1 MEQCRAFKNKKEQIQ
16 CNIKIKNGFYCGKH
30 RNTNTPAF
38 DSIGN
43 IIIIITN
50 KQDENKQDKQ
60 EQEKDQEQSKEP
72 KQNAFESNKISL
84 DIIQIN
90 NNSKLNLFK
99 SLENSTIYNEYLTQ
113 RKTYI
118 KENNRHIELI
128 EYIENSKIDYYPNS
142 RILASLE
149 YYKLIKKQDIS
160 KFMIAINN
168 VNLLVSLFETL
179 LNVNCNLNK
188 IIKLQ
193 KWIKKSLTKFKTKLH
208 GPALDL
214 NNRKLCVNDSDFV
227 SLDDLKDISESEFIS
242 FKDDTG
248 FIYGFHIDSIT
259 ELIFK
264 SDENYYEHF
273 KKHTAN
279 LCYRQFIKILFNHY
293 NKIKVFNPYTRFT
306 IDGVIKQN
314 IIRLY
319 ARKTYNISHNTNAMQ
334 NLQNPQNLQNHSNVI
349 DTKIVI
355 RNKCFS
361 IFQKIDMLGY
371 FTDTSWL
378 LDEHIKNIKIFY
390 KKLAS
395 LWNFEF
401 GLNNTARFKI
411 ARQHNLFV
419 NLHDIMISRAD
430 KYSILDKILD
440 TLNILV
446 SNGESDGDKN
456 TGCILVLYG
465 LAFINHRC
473 IQANPWL
480 G

>member
-1 MEQCRAFKNKKEQIQ
+1 MEKCRAFKNKKEQIQ

-30 RNTNTPAF
+30 RNTNSPAF
-38 DSIGN
+38 DSLGN
-43 IIIIITN
+43 IIDN
-50 KQDENKQDKQ
+50 Q
-60 EQEKDQEQSKEP
+60 EQK
-72 KQNAFESNKISL
+72 NTNESNNKTL

-90 NNSKLNLFK
+90 NISKINHFK
-99 SLENSTIYNEYLTQ
+99 SLENSTIYNEYLIQ

-118 KENNRHIELI
+118 KENNKHIELI
-128 EYIENSKIDYYPNS
+128 EYIENSKLDYYPNS

-160 KFMIAINN
+160 KFMLAINN
-168 VNLLVSLFETL
+168 INLLVSLFETL

-193 KWIKKSLTKFKTKLH
+193 KWIRKSLNRFKTKLH
-208 GPALDL
+208 GPAVEL

-227 SLDDLKDISESEFIS
+227 SLDDLKDIPPSEFIS

-264 SDENYYEHF
+264 SDDNYYEHF

-306 IDGVIKQN
+306 IDGKTKQN

-319 ARKTYNISHNTNAMQ
+319 ARKQFNISNTTDTSHTVQ
-334 NLQNPQNLQNHSNVI
+334 NLQHHPNHPNHPTVI
-349 DTKIVI
+349 DIKIVI

-411 ARQHNLFV
+411 ARQHNLFG

-430 KYSILDKILD
+430 KYSLLDKILD

-446 SNGESDGDKN
+446 SNGESDGDRN

-465 LAFINHRC
+465 LAFINPRC

>member
-1 MEQCRAFKNKKEQIQ
+1 MEQCKAFKNKKEQIQ

-30 RNTNTPAF
+30 KNTNTPAF
-38 DSIGN
+38 DSMGN
-43 IIIIITN
+43 IIVIN
-50 KQDENKQDKQ
+50 KYLKNMNINRAEDKADKEEQDKYLI
-60 EQEKDQEQSKEP
+60 
-72 KQNAFESNKISL
+72 ESNKVSL

-90 NNSKLNLFK
+90 NNSRINILKTLQN
-99 SLENSTIYNEYLTQ
+99 NTIYNEYLIQ

-118 KENNRHIELI
+118 KENNKHIELI
-128 EYIENSKIDYYPNS
+128 EYLENNKLDYYPNS

-149 YYKLIKKQDIS
+149 YYKLIKKQDAS
-160 KFMIAINN
+160 KFMLAINN
-168 VNLLVSLFETL
+168 VNLLISLFETL
-179 LNVNCNLNK
+179 VNVNFNLSK

-193 KWIKKSLTKFKTKLH
+193 KWIRKSLNKFKNKLH
-208 GPALDL
+208 GPAL
-214 NNRKLCVNDSDFV
+214 NNRNLCVNDSDFV
-227 SLDDLKDISESEFIS
+227 SLDDLKDIPESEFIS

-248 FIYGFHIDSIT
+248 FIYGFHIDSII

-264 SDENYYEHF
+264 SDENYYENF
-273 KKHTAN
+273 KKNSSN
-279 LCYRQFIKILFNHY
+279 LYYKQFIKTLINHY
-293 NKIKVFNPYTRFT
+293 NKIKIFNPYTRFT
-306 IDGVIKQN
+306 IDCETKQN

-319 ARKTYNISHNTNAMQ
+319 SRNKYNTKLHNSIHNSIQNAHNTQ
-334 NLQNPQNLQNHSNVI
+334 NNQTVLDI
-349 DTKIVI
+349 KITI

-361 IFQKIDMLGY
+361 IFQKIEMLGY
-371 FTDTSWL
+371 FADTSWL

-411 ARQHNLFV
+411 AKNHNLFQ

-430 KYSILDKILD
+430 KYSLLDKILD

-446 SNGESDGDKN
+446 SYGETEGDRN

-480 G
+480 S

>member
-1 MEQCRAFKNKKEQIQ
+1 MEKCRAFKNKKEQIQ

-38 DSIGN
+38 DSMGNIIGN
-43 IIIIITN
+43 IISNIIGN
-50 KQDENKQDKQ
+50 Q
-60 EQEKDQEQSKEP
+60 EQK
-72 KQNAFESNKISL
+72 NTNESNKKIL

-90 NNSKLNLFK
+90 NISKINHFK
-99 SLENSTIYNEYLTQ
+99 SLETSTIYNEYLIQ

-118 KENNRHIELI
+118 KENNKHIELI
-128 EYIENSKIDYYPNS
+128 EYIENSKLDYYPNS

-160 KFMIAINN
+160 KFMLAINN

-193 KWIKKSLTKFKTKLH
+193 KWIRKSLHRFKTKLH
-208 GPALDL
+208 GPAVEL

-227 SLDDLKDISESEFIS
+227 SLDDLKDIPELEFIS

-264 SDENYYEHF
+264 SDDNYYEHF

-279 LCYRQFIKILFNHY
+279 LCYRQFIKILSNHY

-306 IDGVIKQN
+306 IDGKIKQN

-319 ARKTYNISHNTNAMQ
+319 ARKQFNISNTTQ
-334 NLQNPQNLQNHSNVI
+334 NLQHHPNHPNHPIVI

-411 ARQHNLFV
+411 ARQHNLFQ

-430 KYSILDKILD
+430 KYSLLDKILD

-446 SNGESDGDKN
+446 SNGESDGDRN

-465 LAFINHRC
+465 LAFINPRC